1 MIDTIRGAEASAV
14 VFSLVETAKAN
25 QLNIYEYFKYLLTE
39 ILQHLDGTDMSF
51 VDKLLPWSTDLP
63 KTCKLK

>member
-39 ILQHLDGTDMSF
+39 IPQHLDGTDMSF
-51 VDKLLPWSTDLP
+51 VGKFLPWSTGLP
-63 KTCKLK
+63 NM